1 MTEFLQIHHASVVVA
16 DSRRALGF
24 YVDILGMQLDPS
36 RPDLGFPGAWL
47 RVGDQQIHLLEVK
60 NPHAVDGCPT
70 HAGRDR
76 HTALQV
82 RGLDA
87 LQRRLEAA
95 GIPYT
100 RSRSGRKAI
109 FCRDPDGNAI
119 EFVEE
124 GPAGS

>member
-24 YVDILGMQLDPS
+24 YVDILGLQLDPS

-47 RVGDQQIHLLEVK
+47 SVGEQQIHLLEVK
-60 NPHAVDGCPT
+60 NPDAGEGRPV

-76 HTALQV
+76 HTALHV
-82 RGLDA
+82 RGLDE
-87 LQRRLEAA
+87 LEQRLKTA
-95 GIPYT
+95 GIPST

-109 FCRDPDGNAI
+109 FCRDPDGNGI
-119 EFVEE
+119 EFVEVD
-124 GPAGS
+124 S

>member
-16 DSRRALGF
+16 ERRRALAF

-47 RVGDQQIHLLEVK
+47 RVGNQQIHLLEVN
-60 NPHAVDGCPT
+60 NPDRVEGRPAHV
-70 HAGRDR
+70 GRDR

-82 RGLDA
+82 HGLDA
-87 LQRRLEAA
+87 LERRLKTA
-95 GIPYT
+95 GVAYS

-109 FCRDPDGNAI
+109 FCRDPDGNGI
-119 EFVEE
+119 EFIE
-124 GPAGS
+124 AGH